1 MVLDSQLQKN
11 KSDLYASVSMA
22 SRSSIQLL
30 SLIALSYSFKHATI
44 ADRSDSRRV
53 SSIAIKLVGQFHR
66 ERSPR
71 REKLLMCCKATHPY
85 RRRPKEYC
93 FQVQA
98 EN

>member
-11 KSDLYASVSMA
+11 KSDLYACVSMA

-53 SSIAIKLVGQFHR
+53 SSIAMKTRGTIPSGAVTTTR
-66 ERSPR
+66 EIADV
-71 REKLLMCCKATHPY
+71 L
-85 RRRPKEYC
+85 
-93 FQVQA
+93 
-98 EN
+98 